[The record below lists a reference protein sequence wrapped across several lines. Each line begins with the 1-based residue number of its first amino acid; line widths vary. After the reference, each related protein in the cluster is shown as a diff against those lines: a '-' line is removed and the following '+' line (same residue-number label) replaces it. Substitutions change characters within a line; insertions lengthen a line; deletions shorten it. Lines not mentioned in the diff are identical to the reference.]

1 MRIKIIYFVISLS
14 LLFVED
20 SLAQE
25 KNNQVIFKTN
35 IDSTKSIIL
44 EEVKITSKK
53 IAATETEKPSRK
65 KHYSFLTK
73 APTQIGMIFN
83 EGQIAD
89 KRLNS
94 IFIYFDKKYTQIC
107 TFQILL
113 YSVGI
118 DTLPFRLLNKRELAF
133 SANHEGWN
141 KFPIQIND
149 LIIPKEGIAVV
160 VNFFQ
165 KSNMVTGETDRIA
178 MGKYSSKKRFFFRPT
193 SQNDWII
200 FNSFQEG
207 RIGPMIRLSVDE

>member
-1 MRIKIIYFVISLS
+1 MKIKIIYFVIGLS
-14 LLFVED
+14 LLLVEN
-20 SLAQE
+20 SPAQE
-25 KNNQVIFKTN
+25 KTN
-35 IDSTKSIIL
+35 IDSAKSIIL

-53 IAATETEKPSRK
+53 IAAIETEKPSRK

-83 EGQIAD
+83 EGQVVN

-94 IFIYFDKKYTQIC
+94 IIIYFEKKYTQIY

-113 YSVGI
+113 FSVGI
-118 DTLPFRLLNKRELAF
+118 DTLPSKQLNKRELAF

-160 VNFFQ
+160 VNFFD
-165 KSNMVTGETDRIA
+165 KSNMATGETDRIA
-178 MGKYSSKKRFFFRPT
+178 MGKYSSKKHFFLRPT
-193 SQNDWII
+193 SQNDWMI

-207 RIGPMIRLSVDE
+207 RIGPMIRLLVEE

>member
-1 MRIKIIYFVISLS
+1 MNFKKKYIVIGLS
-14 LLFVED
+14 FFLKYN
-20 SLAQE
+20 SHAQE
-25 KNNQVIFKTN
+25 KNNPISIKTN
-35 IDSTKSIIL
+35 VDSTKSIIL
-44 EEVKITSKK
+44 EEVKITAKK
-53 IAATETEKPSRK
+53 IAAIETEKPSRK

-83 EGQIAD
+83 EEQIVG
-89 KRLNS
+89 KKLNYIS
-94 IFIYFDKKYTQIC
+94 IYFDKKYTQFY

-113 YSVGI
+113 YTVGN
-118 DTLPFRLLNKRELAF
+118 DSLPSKLINKRELAF

-160 VNFFQ
+160 VNFFD
-165 KSNMVTGETDRIA
+165 KSNMATGETDRIA
-178 MGKYSSKKRFFFRPT
+178 MGKYIEKRRFFVRPT
-193 SQNDWII
+193 SQNNWII